1 MSESFDAS
9 ETVRGIGQ
17 RGPDKQPRE
26 FNPKSLYNLK
36 QFQESIP
43 EVNSNFNWLKIGIV
57 LVLTMIFGFI
67 IWKIWN
73 WEKHD

>member
-1 MSESFDAS
+1 MSESLDGES
-9 ETVRGIGQ
+9 EKYVGQ

-26 FNPKSLYNLK
+26 FNPKSLANLK
-36 QFQESIP
+36 QFQESVP

-57 LVLTMIFGFI
+57 LVLTMIFGFV

-73 WEKHD
+73 WKKHD